1 MTVARILPFVL
12 MVALPAAANPVTLR
26 FDGGFVTLSARN
38 APLRQVLAE
47 WARLG
52 QTRVVNVEKLQ
63 GGMVTLELVHVPE
76 KQALE
81 VLLQSASGYLAAPR
95 IQVAANISA
104 YSRIV
109 VMPTSSAAPP
119 PAAGGYRV
127 PPPQMPQ
134 QLPPQMPAGPARVQR
149 RHASARSGRGP
160 GQSCCG
166 EPGRLS
172 GKRPGGSAGA
182 GSAARRAH
190 VRPAQSADARRGAIA
205 GNHRLPGTAGACSR
219 RAGADADAPGR
230 HHHPGARADARA
242 RKAPA
247 VTAARAA
254 ISRHD
259 PAAA

>member
-12 MVALPAAANPVTLR
+12 MVALPAAADPVTLR

-104 YSRIV
+104 YDRIV

-134 QLPPQMPAGPARVQR
+134 QMPPQMPQGQPAFNGGMPPPGQAEDQDDPVAVTPDGSPANGPEGAQEPG
-149 RHASARSGRGP
+149 APQGAPTFGPPNPQMPGGARSQETTDSPAQQAPAPVVPGPTPMPQGVITTPAP
-160 GQSCCG
+160 GQM
-166 EPGRLS
+166 
-172 GKRPGGSAGA
+172 
-182 GSAARRAH
+182 
-190 VRPAQSADARRGAIA
+190 PAPEKPPQ
-205 GNHRLPGTAGACSR
+205 
-219 RAGADADAPGR
+219 
-230 HHHPGARADARA
+230 
-242 RKAPA
+242 
-247 VTAARAA
+247 
-254 ISRHD
+254 
-259 PAAA
+259 